1 MKSLLGLGKYL
12 FAIPFAIFG
21 LFHLMGAKDMAGIV
35 PIPGGEIW
43 VYLTGIAH
51 IAAAVAILIGKMD
64 KLATAL
70 LGLMLLIFAL
80 SIHLPGVIE
89 SGGENQMAMGGFLKD
104 TMLAGASWLYS
115 LHIAKDPAVIG

>member
-12 FAIPFAIFG
+12 FAIPFIVFG
-21 LFHLMGAKDMAGIV
+21 LFHFMGAKDMAGIV

-43 VYLTGIAH
+43 VYITGVAH

-64 KLATAL
+64 KLAAAL

-89 SGGENQMAMGGFLKD
+89 SGGENQAAMSAFLKD
-104 TMLAGASWLYS
+104 TMLAGAAWIYAAYV
-115 LHIAKDPAVIG
+115 AKDSAVIG